1 MTDAKKILTTM
12 MMLGAMVAMVDGEF
26 SKEPVDIDMME
37 QSEDE
42 ERKMMEEDE
51 CDLKMQ

>member
-12 MMLGAMVAMVDGEF
+12 MMLGAMVDGEF